1 MSSDESSDFASDV
14 DDGPQYDWLH
24 GDGGLEL
31 QKNVLVGLF
40 QQRALHTLAR
50 RVWPAQVSSL
60 SKNIAIW
67 LSDPQFSQVSP
78 SFYLPCRPL
87 AIFSLSPG
95 KSCTKYHRER
105 MDK

>member
-14 DDGPQYDWLH
+14 DDDGPQYDWLH

-31 QKNVLVGLF
+31 QKKVLVGLF

-78 SFYLPCRPL
+78 SLYF
-87 AIFSLSPG
+87 ALSP
-95 KSCTKYHRER
+95 SCDFLIVPGQIVYQVS
-105 MDK
+105 